1 MNDRDYFTP
10 EQEAHLSERSK
21 QIDREFSLDQISEKT
36 YERLKKIEQEFR
48 NKAPERARV
57 AEETKRTM
65 ETRDAAERPLTLERS
80 RQLQK
85 DNDQKKENVIRDWL
99 EMNPTFIKNDKT
111 TMIPK
116 GKQFA
121 TLAYNNVNIVPSPRD
136 LYSPNFYLG
145 NEIVAVERS
154 GGRKTK
160 RRRCRKSK
168 KSKQN

>member
-1 MNDRDYFTP
+1 MNGRDYLSP
-10 EQEAHLSERSK
+10 EQEDRLAERSK
-21 QIDREFSLDQISEKT
+21 Q
-36 YERLKKIEQEFR
+36 IEQEFR

-65 ETRDAAERPLTLERS
+65 EAREAAERPLVLERH
-80 RQLQK
+80 RQMQ
-85 DNDQKKENVIRDWL
+85 QKKDLEKENIIRDWL

-111 TMIPK
+111 TIPA
-116 GKQFA
+116 GKKIAVFVS
-121 TLAYNNVNIVPSPRD
+121 NNVSTLTTNQV
-136 LYSPNFYLG
+136 LYFPNFYLG

-160 RRRCRKSK
+160 RRRSRKSK